1 MLYLKM
7 QIITYIRTKN
17 ITSCKIH
24 DEKGGIMEHKERVSG
39 IELLKIFAVVIIV
52 FSHAMPVPRGDG
64 TALYYMDLSLATGSI
79 QRFIIVLFKYG
90 GQLGN
95 DIFIISSAWFLLE
108 SRKMNMRKVMY
119 MIGDCFVVSVLFL
132 ICFLAFGYRI
142 GVKEIIK
149 QLMPTYMA
157 ANWFICCY
165 LLFYMIHPAL
175 NIVLERLDQEK
186 LFAGNMGLI
195 FVYCGLQVLRP
206 GSMYYSQLI
215 GFVCIYFIVAYVKK
229 YMEQLSHQNKANI
242 TILFFSLSGN
252 LALIFITNLLG
263 MHINLF
269 SKQLTRWCQ
278 FMNPFLILTAL
289 SMFMLA
295 KEKKFV
301 SRPVNYIS
309 GLSLLI
315 YIIHANKLIM
325 DHLIG
330 DIFKYIYYNYSYKYE
345 LVWVTVSALCL
356 LTFGTVLSIIY
367 KSVLQRTSHKI
378 CSFICD
384 SASKLCRWIFTGC
397 IKTGTIN
404 K

>member
-1 MLYLKM
+1 
-7 QIITYIRTKN
+7 
-17 ITSCKIH
+17 
-24 DEKGGIMEHKERVSG
+24 MEHKERTSG
-39 IELLKIFAVVIIV
+39 IELLKIVAVIIIV

-64 TALYYMDLSLATGSI
+64 TALYYMDLSLATSSI

-108 SRKMNMRKVMY
+108 NSKMSLKKVMY
-119 MIGDCFVVSVLFL
+119 MIGDCFVVSILFL

-165 LLFYMIHPAL
+165 LLFYIIHPAL
-175 NIVLERLDQEK
+175 NIILEKLDQEK
-186 LFAGNMGLI
+186 LLAANMGII

-206 GSMYYSQLI
+206 GSMFYSQLI

-229 YMEQLSHQNKANI
+229 YMDRLSPRRKTNI
-242 TILFFSLSGN
+242 TILVFSLFGN
-252 LALIFITNLLG
+252 LVLILITNWLG
-263 MHINLF
+263 LHISLF
-269 SKQLTRWCQ
+269 SRQLTRWSQ
-278 FMNPFLILTAL
+278 FMNPFLILPAL

-330 DIFKYIYYNYSYKYE
+330 DIFKCIYYKYSYDYE
-345 LVWVTVSALCL
+345 LLWVIVSALCL
-356 LTFGTVLSIIY
+356 LVFGTVLSIVY
-367 KSVLQRTSHKI
+367 KYALQKTSHRV
-378 CSFICD
+378 CSFIYD
-384 SASKLCRWIFTGC
+384 LVSKICRWIFAGC
-397 IKTGTIN
+397 MKLGTIDR
-404 K
+404 